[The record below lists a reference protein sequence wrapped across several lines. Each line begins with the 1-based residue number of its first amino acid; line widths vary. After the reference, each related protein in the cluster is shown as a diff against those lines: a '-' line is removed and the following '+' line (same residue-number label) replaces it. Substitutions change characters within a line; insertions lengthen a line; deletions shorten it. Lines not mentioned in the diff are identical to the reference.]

1 MRNAADL
8 LTTAQV
14 AERTGKTVS
23 TVNRWA
29 AIGKLPV
36 AHKLPG
42 RTGVN
47 LFDPADVDRL
57 DIGER
62 AS

>member
-1 MRNAADL
+1 MRSVADL

-14 AERTGKTVS
+14 AERIDKTIS

-29 AIGKLPV
+29 ATGKLPV

-47 LFDPADVDRL
+47 LFDPAVVD
-57 DIGER
+57 EVQK